1 MFQPLSIP
9 DALTLIRLIPLVP
22 RVPHTAQGHPQ
33 ACLPLL
39 HLAFALSNS
48 VSLCVF
54 VYTRMDVYKYTC
66 YINVSM
72 GCLNSSAQLPK
83 AETAPSSF
91 PQIGTINNQ
100 ILE

>member
-9 DALTLIRLIPLVP
+9 DALTLIHLIPLIP

-33 ACLPLL
+33 ACLPTTL

-54 VYTRMDVYKYTC
+54 VYTRMDVYKHTC
-66 YINVSM
+66 YINVSV

-91 PQIGTINNQ
+91 PQIGAINKQ
-100 ILE
+100 